1 MNELNTIA
9 PLLLVVGVLGVC
21 FTLFDPRSKYPRAFA
36 AIVCIALTIRYLYW
50 RIAYAMP
57 VDQSAPAMLWSRAFL
72 IGEGFTLFSSM
83 LIFFFMSRTINRSA
97 DADAH
102 AGSPL
107 MHAPVDV
114 FIATYNENR
123 SILERT
129 IVGAKAI
136 HHSDLRVWVL
146 DDGAR
151 EWVKDLARELGV
163 EYTFRVKGKY
173 AKAGNVNHGLKC
185 ALETGR
191 KPEFLLL
198 LDADFVPSRTIL
210 RRTLGLFDDPH
221 VGIVQTPQ
229 HFFNFD
235 PVQSGLECT
244 TIWPDEQRFFFESYM
259 PCKDAWGAAFCCGT
273 SAVLR
278 IVALEAS
285 GGMAIETVTED
296 MLTTF
301 KLEEFGYRTIY
312 LNERLSM
319 GLAPESLNQY
329 VSQRSRWCLGGI
341 QQLYTRWSFMGKGK
355 HSWINRLA
363 YFDSVLY
370 WISVSAFKL
379 ALLAAPIIFWFT
391 GAAVV
396 RATGAE
402 LLYYLAPMMA
412 ADLLFMS
419 AVSENRV
426 LPVMTDITQML
437 MAFFIV
443 RTVISGL
450 VRPFGRGFKVTAKGL
465 SSDRSTIQWRIMWP
479 LLLLGSLTL
488 IGVLSNLNQF
498 SAHHAGAG
506 YALNVWWSLF
516 NIFMLTAGALVCIEP
531 PKRRRDE
538 RFQSG
543 ESALLQLANGTTC
556 PCVVQNISLGGAS
569 LLLRGST
576 LALSA
581 PSAVSFDDGRLTVPL
596 QIVRAYENVLAVN
609 FVCENAQRHRLIEK
623 LFTGRYSNNIS
634 RIDVVEVFRQLLTVM
649 QR

>member
-1 MNELNTIA
+1 MTELNTIV
-9 PLLLVVGVLGVC
+9 PLLLVVGALGVC
-21 FTLFDPRSKYPRAFA
+21 FTLFNPRSKYPRAFA

-50 RIAYAMP
+50 RIVYAMP
-57 VDQSAPAMLWSRAFL
+57 VDQSVPAMLWSRAFL

-83 LIFFFMSRTINRSA
+83 LIFFFMSRTISRSA

-102 AGSPL
+102 TGSPL
-107 MHAPVDV
+107 MQTPVDV
-114 FIATYNENR
+114 FIATYNEDR
-123 SILERT
+123 TILERT

-163 EYTFRVKGKY
+163 EYTFRVEGKH
-173 AKAGNVNHGLKC
+173 AKAGNVNHGLRC

-235 PVQSGLECT
+235 PVQSGLACT
-244 TIWPDEQRFFFESYM
+244 ALWPDEQRFFFESYM

-278 IVALEAS
+278 IAALEAS

-319 GLAPESLNQY
+319 GLAPESLNEY

-370 WISVSAFKL
+370 WISISAFKL
-379 ALLAAPIIFWFT
+379 ALLTAPIIFWFT
-391 GAAVV
+391 GVAVV

-402 LLYYLAPMMA
+402 LLYYLAPMVA

-450 VRPFGRGFKVTAKGL
+450 VHPFGRGFKVTAKGL
-465 SSDRSTIQWRIMWP
+465 SSDRFTVQWRIMWP
-479 LLLLGSLTL
+479 LLLLGFLTL
-488 IGVLSNLNQF
+488 MGVLSNLDQF
-498 SAHHAGAG
+498 SVHRAGTA
-506 YALNVWWSLF
+506 YALNVFWSLF
-516 NIFMLTAGALVCIEP
+516 NIFMLTAAAMVCIEP

-543 ESALLQLANGTTC
+543 ESGVLQLANGTTC
-556 PCVVQNISLGGAS
+556 PCVVENISLGGAS
-569 LLLRGST
+569 LLLSGST
-576 LALSA
+576 SALCA
-581 PSAVSFDDGRLTVPL
+581 PSSVSVDDGRLIIPV

-609 FVCENAQRHRLIEK
+609 FVCDTAQRHRLIEK
-623 LFTGRYSNNIS
+623 LFTGRYNNNIHQ
-634 RIDVVEVFRQLLTVM
+634 INVVQVFRQLLAMVYT
-649 QR
+649 

>member
-1 MNELNTIA
+1 MPELNMIA

-21 FTLFDPRSKYPRAFA
+21 STLFDPQSKYPRAFA
-36 AIVCIALTIRYLYW
+36 AIICIALTIRYLYW
-50 RIAYAMP
+50 RILFAMP
-57 VDQSAPAMLWSRAFL
+57 ADQSAAAMLWSRAFL
-72 IGEGFTLFSSM
+72 LGEGFTLLSSM
-83 LIFFFMSRTINRSA
+83 LVFFFMSRTINRSA

-107 MHAPVDV
+107 MQAPVDV
-114 FIATYNENR
+114 FIATYNEDR

-151 EWVKDLARELGV
+151 EWVKDLASELGV
-163 EYTFRVKGKY
+163 EYAFRVKGKH

-244 TIWPDEQRFFFESYM
+244 AIWPDEQRFFFDSLM

-273 SAVLR
+273 SAVFR
-278 IVALEAS
+278 IAALEAS
-285 GGMAIETVTED
+285 DGMAIETVTED

-319 GLAPESLNQY
+319 GLAPESLNEY

-341 QQLYTRWSFMGKGK
+341 QQLYTRWSFLGRGK

-391 GAAVV
+391 GAAVI
-396 RATGAE
+396 RATGAD
-402 LLYYLAPMMA
+402 LLYYLAPMVA
-412 ADLLFMS
+412 ANLLFMS

-426 LPVMTDITQML
+426 LPIMTDISQML
-437 MAFFIV
+437 MAFFVV

-465 SSDRSTIQWRIMWP
+465 SSDRSTVQWRIIWP
-479 LLLLGSLTL
+479 ILLLGFLTL
-488 IGVLSNLNQF
+488 TGVLSNLAQF
-498 SAHHAGAG
+498 NAHRAGAG
-506 YALNVWWSLF
+506 YVLNVFWSLF
-516 NIFMLTAGALVCIEP
+516 NIFMLTAAAVICIEP
-531 PKRRRDE
+531 PKRRREE
-538 RFQSG
+538 RFQSE
-543 ESALLQLANGTTC
+543 ESAVLLLANGTTC
-556 PCVVQNISLGGAS
+556 PCLVKNISVGGAS
-569 LLLRGST
+569 LLLSGST
-576 LALSA
+576 STLCA
-581 PSAVSFDDGRLTVPL
+581 PSAVSLDDGRLILPV
-596 QIVRAYENVLAVN
+596 QIVRAYENVLAIS
-609 FVCENAQRHRLIEK
+609 FICEDAQRHRLIEK
-623 LFTGRYSNNIS
+623 LFTGRYNNNIP
-634 RIDVVEVFRQLLTVM
+634 RIDVVQIFRQLLAVVHT
-649 QR
+649 